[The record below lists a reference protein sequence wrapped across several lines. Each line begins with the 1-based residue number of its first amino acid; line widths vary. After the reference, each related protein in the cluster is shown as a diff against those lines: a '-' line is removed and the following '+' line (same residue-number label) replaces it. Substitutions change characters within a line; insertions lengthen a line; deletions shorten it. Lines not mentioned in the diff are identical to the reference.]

1 MSPAA
6 PHAGCENGAG
16 SWDDPAGGPPG
27 TRPTSRM
34 RCPGVSIKMRKAGE
48 KREEGKGLK
57 RDASPK
63 PTESC

>member
-6 PHAGCENGAG
+6 LHAGCENGAG

-34 RCPGVSIKMRKAGE
+34 WCPGVSIKMRKAGE

-57 RDASPK
+57 REASPK